1 MNEFYVQLEDSS
13 GTKLGSGPLASVQK
27 WRYTARFDRAGTI
40 DFDYAAN
47 DPQASIVTNRRIAR
61 AYARLNGAWTE
72 VGAGVIDGITTAP
85 DAMGRVSLVASG
97 MDLIRELSYRTVGNL
112 EIGTGSG
119 ATHSA
124 ALTAI
129 GALAPAGWS
138 FTPAVSP
145 DNDYIYARYGGES
158 VLSALVH
165 LAERTQTH
173 FYRSTDRT
181 LVFTSSFTS
190 SGVRAIQATGDLVAE
205 TCAIVSLN
213 RTVDTN
219 DLLTRITPYGSGQ
232 GQARLTLAATS
243 RAAPTGYVL
252 NAAGN
257 YIEHTAST
265 TAYGLVNYPE
275 VEFKDIGPISNT
287 DADMQA
293 AANMLFDAALEEL
306 KRRSTLASQETYS
319 LAIAGCSQL
328 LRPLQTIR
336 LVYRDV
342 DQGIDINDDLY
353 ILEATWE
360 VDASGVRTTN
370 LVVSTDDRWPISD
383 VSAAAERAV
392 EGKVFQA
399 IPQLNANSYVTAY
412 TKNVDENEVAEFRF
426 RFGAEVV
433 NLQQVLFEFQ
443 VLPFESTVR
452 SVGGATSGSGSIPTS
467 APSVADTGT
476 GGNNETGSGGPTA
489 TDSSTPTLGSATPT
503 VGSTT
508 PDIGS
513 ATPTI
518 GSASPSTGLNSAQTT
533 TTETPSIGSST
544 GALGSAT
551 PTIGANFDG
560 TTTGSKTPVIGATTA
575 TMDSVSPTI
584 GNNSTIIIGGTSLD
598 TGDAEGGDIIS
609 GGRHQHNIL
618 VTLGGTVTYPIGYG
632 AAGTSG
638 GFVSTLAGGS
648 HNYVTNQS
656 GSHTHDIGSHT
667 HTIEAHNHT
676 ITTHTHTIAGHT
688 HTIDAHTHTIQAHD
702 HSITSHTHTITAH
715 THTISSHTHTIAAH
729 DHTIAPH
736 NHTVATHTHT
746 IAAHDHTIAAH
757 THTIS
762 AHTHTITAHTHS
774 MSAHTH
780 SLNNHTH
787 DLSESITAIYGI
799 FRESALN
806 TYALTNL
813 DYQVNG
819 GGWLNCEDDAVSAG
833 DGWYQIDITS
843 LVQNSTTFR
852 PLQANNLLEIR
863 SLTIDKTAT
872 IDAQLSVRNT
882 IQAIS
887 YV

>member
-13 GTKLGSGPLASVQK
+13 GNKLGSGPLASVQK

-61 AYARLNGAWTE
+61 AYARLNGAWVE

-138 FTPAVSP
+138 FTPAISP

-173 FYRSTDRT
+173 FYRSTGRT
-181 LVFTSSFTS
+181 LVFTSTFAS
-190 SGVRAIQATGDLVAE
+190 SGVRAIQATDDLAPE

-252 NAAGN
+252 NAASN

-319 LAIAGCSQL
+319 LTIAGCSQL

-383 VSAAAERAV
+383 VTAAAERAV

-412 TKNVDENEVAEFRF
+412 AKNVDENEVAEFRF

-443 VLPFESTVR
+443 ILPFESTVR
-452 SVGGATSGSGSIPTS
+452 SVASDSPTTSSGGSSAPTTSSGGSTNTSSGAGGGTTASSSAGGSSTPTSSSGGGTTVSSSSGGGTSVSSDSGGSSTPTSSGSGSVNTFTDLALQYVHGTLTVSGTPVSTS
-467 APSVADTGT
+467 GV
-476 GGNNETGSGGPTA
+476 
-489 TDSSTPTLGSATPT
+489 
-503 VGSTT
+503 
-508 PDIGS
+508 
-513 ATPTI
+513 
-518 GSASPSTGLNSAQTT
+518 
-533 TTETPSIGSST
+533 T
-544 GALGSAT
+544 GAPGSYSDAHVH
-551 PTIGANFDG
+551 G
-560 TTTGSKTPVIGATTA
+560 
-575 TMDSVSPTI
+575 VSAI
-584 GNNSTIIIGGTSLD
+584 VD
-598 TGDAEGGDIIS
+598 
-609 GGRHQHNIL
+609 
-618 VTLGGTVTYPIGYG
+618 
-632 AAGTSG
+632 
-638 GFVSTLAGGS
+638 
-648 HNYVTNQS
+648 
-656 GSHTHDIGSHT
+656 HTHEIANHSHGVNLSNHT
-667 HTIEAHNHT
+667 HT
-676 ITTHTHTIAGHT
+676 
-688 HTIDAHTHTIQAHD
+688 
-702 HSITSHTHTITAH
+702 
-715 THTISSHTHTIAAH
+715 
-729 DHTIAPH
+729 
-736 NHTVATHTHT
+736 V
-746 IAAHDHTIAAH
+746 TIAAH
-757 THTIS
+757 THTVTIAAHTHDVTIASHTHTVTIGTHTHSVTLSDHTHTISIS
-762 AHTHTITAHTHS
+762 AHTHTVTVAAHTHTVS
-774 MSAHTH
+774 PV
-780 SLNNHTH
+780 
-787 DLSESITAIYGI
+787 ITMVYGI
-799 FRESALN
+799 FRESAPN
-806 TYALTNL
+806 TYALAEL

-863 SLTIDKTAT
+863 SLTVDKTAT

>member
-1 MNEFYVQLEDSS
+1 MSPGTFYWVCTLIIPQEGAINIMNEFYVQLEDSS
-13 GTKLGSGPLASVQK
+13 GNKLGSGPLASVQK

-40 DFDYAAN
+40 DFDFAAN

-173 FYRSTDRT
+173 FYGSTGRT
-181 LVFTSSFTS
+181 LVFTSTFAS
-190 SGVRAIQATGDLVAE
+190 SGVRAIQATDDLAPE

-252 NAAGN
+252 NAASN

-319 LAIAGCSQL
+319 LTIAGCSQL

-342 DQGIDINDDLY
+342 AQGIDINDDLY

-360 VDASGVRTTN
+360 VDESGVRTTN
-370 LVVSTDDRWPISD
+370 LVVSTNDRWPISD
-383 VSAAAERAV
+383 AVAAAERAV

-412 TKNVDENEVAEFRF
+412 TKNVDENNIAAFRF

-443 VLPFESTVR
+443 ILPFESTVR
-452 SVGGATSGSGSIPTS
+452 SVASDAPTTS
-467 APSVADTGT
+467 
-476 GGNNETGSGGPTA
+476 SGGGESPTTSSGGSTNTSSGA
-489 TDSSTPTLGSATPT
+489 GGGTTASSSAGGSSTPTSSSGGGTT
-503 VGSTT
+503 VSSTS
-508 PDIGS
+508 G
-513 ATPTI
+513 
-518 GSASPSTGLNSAQTT
+518 
-533 TTETPSIGSST
+533 GSST
-544 GALGSAT
+544 PTSGGGGSSTASS
-551 PTIGANFDG
+551 ANAFTD
-560 TTTGSKTPVIGATTA
+560 TTFSTTGSLATVHGTF
-575 TMDSVSPTI
+575 TVS
-584 GNNSTIIIGGTSLD
+584 GLAVS
-598 TGDAEGGDIIS
+598 
-609 GGRHQHNIL
+609 
-618 VTLGGTVTYPIGYG
+618 
-632 AAGTSG
+632 TSG
-638 GFVSTLAGGS
+638 VVGS
-648 HNYVTNQS
+648 PGSYSDTHTHYVTNIVD
-656 GSHTHDIGSHT
+656 HTHNITAHTHGVQVGSHT
-667 HTIEAHNHT
+667 HTV
-676 ITTHTHTIAGHT
+676 TIA
-688 HTIDAHTHTIQAHD
+688 
-702 HSITSHTHTITAH
+702 SHTHTVSIAAHTHDVTIASHTHTVTIGTHTHSVTLTDH
-715 THTISSHTHTIAAH
+715 THTIS
-729 DHTIAPH
+729 
-736 NHTVATHTHT
+736 
-746 IAAHDHTIAAH
+746 
-757 THTIS
+757 IS
-762 AHTHTITAHTHS
+762 AHTHTVTVAAHTHTVS
-774 MSAHTH
+774 PV
-780 SLNNHTH
+780 
-787 DLSESITAIYGI
+787 ITMVYGI
-799 FRESALN
+799 FRESAPN
-806 TYALTNL
+806 TYALTDL

-863 SLTIDKTAT
+863 SLTVDKTAT